1 MGRSGT
7 GNQVPR
13 DHSSGRRRA
22 NKQASCHDGEQATP
36 LEPCSRCCNWQHRGP
51 RYYAARHDSA
61 QDLLWIPEQAWAG
74 VEQAGLRCAAPC
86 CTVVTRGRSEAKRD
100 ETVQDVFGD
109 VTRGDLLCR
118 NYL

>member
-1 MGRSGT
+1 VKVRVNRRTRVIKCSLGKDGSRYRGRSQVMGRSGT

-22 NKQASCHDGEQATP
+22 NKQACHDGEQATP

-61 QDLLWIPEQAWAG
+61 QDLLWIPEQA
-74 VEQAGLRCAAPC
+74 LSR
-86 CTVVTRGRSEAKRD
+86 R
-100 ETVQDVFGD
+100 
-109 VTRGDLLCR
+109 
-118 NYL
+118 